1 MNFDTLRSEIKS
13 IASHI
18 DATVQNEIHKFIDD
32 SLLRVEEAVTLHAGS
47 PDMPRILKNLELQVS
62 TDAAI
67 ALVRLDAAAAQA
79 VNRTIVATIRTVA
92 VALATA

>member
-1 MNFDTLRSEIKS
+1 MNFDSLRSEIKS
-13 IASHI
+13 IAADI
-18 DATVQNEIHKFIDD
+18 DATARDEIDRFIDD
-32 SLLRVEEAVTLHAGS
+32 SLRRVEETVTLHAGS